1 MLMSMNNVYYH
12 WLNSPIGEILI
23 TANDRALTRLALKD
37 QKYFPLPTSEWQAKS
52 DLPIIQQAIAQLNE
66 YFQHQRQTFDLALAP
81 EGTDFQQQVWQQLCQ
96 IPFGQTWSYGEL
108 AQAIEQPNA
117 SRAVG
122 AANGRNPISIIVPC
136 HRVIAS
142 NGKLTGYAGGVDR
155 KQWLLQH
162 ELSVASSLG
171 QMTLAL

>member
-1 MLMSMNNVYYH
+1 MAKIYYH
-12 WLNSPIGEILI
+12 WFNSPIGEILL
-23 TANDRALTRLALKD
+23 TANDRALTHLALKD
-37 QKYFPLPTSEWQAKS
+37 QKYFPQQTSEWQAKS
-52 DLPIIQQAIAQLNE
+52 DLAVIQQAIAQLDE
-66 YFQHQRQTFDLALAP
+66 YFQHQRQTFDLPLEP
-81 EGTDFQQQVWQQLCQ
+81 QGTDFQRQVWQQLCQ

-108 AQAIEQPNA
+108 AQAIGQPNA

-155 KQWLLQH
+155 KQWLLKH
-162 ELSVASSLG
+162 ELSVESSLG

>member
-1 MLMSMNNVYYH
+1 MANPTLYYH
-12 WLNSPIGEILI
+12 WLDSPLDQLLL
-23 TANDRALTRLALKD
+23 TATEQSLTGLFLQD
-37 QKYFPLPTSEWQAKS
+37 QKYFPAIAPTWQAQPELPLFLQTQQQLEDYFRGDRQAF
-52 DLPIIQQAIAQLNE
+52 DLP
-66 YFQHQRQTFDLALAP
+66 LAP
-81 EGTDFQQQVWQQLCQ
+81 SGTAFQQQVWQRLRQ

-108 AQAIEQPNA
+108 AQAIGQPSA

-155 KQWLLQH
+155 KQWLLEH
-162 ELSVASSLG
+162 ERKR
-171 QMTLAL
+171 

>member
-1 MLMSMNNVYYH
+1 MADCYYH
-12 WLNSPIGEILI
+12 WIGSPIGEILL
-23 TANDRALTRLALKD
+23 TANDRAITRLVLKD
-37 QKYFPLPTSEWQAKS
+37 QKHFPEQTDEWQPQPNL
-52 DLPIIQQAIAQLNE
+52 DIIQQAIIQLNE
-66 YFQHQRQTFDLALAP
+66 YFQHQRQTFNLPLQPA
-81 EGTDFQQQVWQQLCQ
+81 GTAFQQQVWQQLGQ
-96 IPFGQTWSYGEL
+96 IPFGQTWSYGKL
-108 AQAIEQPNA
+108 AQAIGQPNA

-162 ELSVASSLG
+162 EG
-171 QMTLAL
+171 IK